1 MKRKIGS
8 LLLAFALPLTSCNFN
23 LCSACGYQYYESG
36 SFSYTQKRELEEKIR
51 KLQSSLDKLE
61 KEKEIK
67 QLQEK
72 LQQLEKSKN
81 DEKNSSLW
89 ASTKRSFKNFFST
102 KLGAFGSACAILG
115 VLAAMAGL
123 LTTGVAAYECSKDDK
138 CHFTDKSFLEKFNA
152 GTFKKALISL
162 SEFFEKAMK
171 NIHTVQVELN
181 N

>member
-23 LCSACGYQYYESG
+23 LCSASNYQYYESG
-36 SFSYTQKRELEEKIR
+36 SSSTQKRELEDEIKNLRDYIG
-51 KLQSSLDKLE
+51 KLE
-61 KEKEIK
+61 REKEIK
-67 QLQEK
+67 QLQK
-72 LQQLEKSKN
+72 KIQQLEKSKN

-102 KLGAFGSACAILG
+102 KLGAFGSACAMLAA
-115 VLAAMAGL
+115 LAAMAGL
-123 LTTGVAAYECSKDDK
+123 FTTGVAVYDCAKDYRCK
-138 CHFTDKSFLEKFNA
+138 FTDGSFLEKFNA
-152 GTFKKALISL
+152 ETFKKALISL

-171 NIHTVQVELN
+171 NVYTVQVDSN